1 MKKKKEKIRYDG
13 AQPLLVL
20 PYVVVSSAALM
31 YTICLDHVWVCT
43 AIMSVFA
50 CAVYML
56 VYSFRSKPVKAAA
69 LTLCLT
75 GLCFAA
81 VLMTGSFYAENG
93 FMDFLFTASSFF
105 DPKFAAAAIVVFS
118 VVVGFMCCYFSAIMP
133 RMCYLMLVSF
143 IPLILSSRTA
153 GGLPLALQAV
163 MFGTFVLAVLGSARA
178 CPPEGVAV
186 HRDMKG
192 EYIRS
197 AAAVGLAL
205 VSVLAAFILPKSSK
219 TPLGSYLDSVFLPGE
234 GYYQGGERLSNF
246 VSHSSVNK
254 GDNSSSE
261 NLLFTVRTDAPMLID
276 RWVFDLYEGENGWHP
291 HDDYNTGYDAWEHSS
306 EMCRYAQ
313 LSNDLR
319 TAAQNGLL
327 ADHAEYLQVL
337 PEAAINSEHMFI
349 RVTDG
354 SATKVILHPVT
365 VTEVQINRY
374 NSGVYR
380 TPKGEL
386 FTEQN
391 IPSAEYL
398 ITYHAE
404 EPPYNFAQAVSVLD
418 YQQLLVDAVADG
430 VMSSTASGA
439 FLEEYNNA
447 RAYQRRTGYQGIS
460 MELGTLTE
468 EITADCLTD
477 LEKAFAIERW
487 FGEQGFVYDLE
498 FVPRRS
504 DVDYFVFES
513 KTGICSDYATAMTLM
528 ARAAG
533 LPARYTEGFALD
545 ERMRDEY
552 GTYNVTSANAHAY
565 AQIYI
570 AGCGWLNFDPT
581 KYVQE
586 AEPSSIT
593 PMQSIIIAAI
603 CVGAVALVLLAF
615 IFRERLGWIV
625 FSATYQMRSGNAVV
639 KDMAVRMRRI
649 AASLSEH
656 KLASLSL
663 GEAEQIITQRLSMPD
678 EAAQIRS
685 AADELLYSG
694 NADGERDI
702 KQLYRCLASIR
713 RKNRRM
719 KR

>member
-1 MKKKKEKIRYDG
+1 MKKKKEKVRYDG

-20 PYVVVSSAALM
+20 PYVVASSAAMM
-31 YTICLDHVWVCT
+31 YTICRDHVWICT

-56 VYSFRSKPVKAAA
+56 VYSFRNKPVKAAA

-81 VLMTGSFYAENG
+81 VLMTGTFYAENG
-93 FMDFLFTASSFF
+93 FMDFLFTASAFF
-105 DPKFAAAAIVVFS
+105 DPKFAAAAIVIFS
-118 VVVGFMCCYFSAIMP
+118 VVFGFMCCYFSVIMP

-143 IPLILSSRTA
+143 IPLILSSRTS
-153 GGLPLALQAV
+153 GGLPFVLQAA

-186 HRDMKG
+186 HRDERG
-192 EYIRS
+192 GYVR
-197 AAAVGLAL
+197 AAVAVGLAL
-205 VSVLAAFILPKSSK
+205 ISALAACVLPKSSK

-234 GYYQGGERLSNF
+234 GYYQGDERLSNF

-276 RWVFDLYEGENGWHP
+276 RWVFDIYDGENGWQP
-291 HDDYNTGYDAWEHSS
+291 HNDYNTGYDAWEHSR
-306 EMCRYAQ
+306 EMCRYAE
-313 LSNDLR
+313 LSNVLR
-319 TAAQNGLL
+319 AAALEGLL
-327 ADHAEYLQVL
+327 ADYAEHLSVL
-337 PEAAINSEHMFI
+337 PESETVTEYMFI
-349 RVTDG
+349 RVMDG

-365 VTEVQINRY
+365 VTEVQINKY
-374 NSGVYR
+374 NGTVYC

-386 FTEQN
+386 FTEHN

-404 EPPYNFAQAVSVLD
+404 EPPYNFAQAVSVMD
-418 YQQLLVDAVADG
+418 YQQLLVDAVAEG
-430 VMSSTASGA
+430 VMSSGVSGT
-439 FLEEYNNA
+439 FLDEHNSA
-447 RAYQRRTGYQGIS
+447 RSYHRRTGYQGIS
-460 MELGTLTE
+460 QELGELAE

-498 FVPRRS
+498 FVPRRAE
-504 DVDYFVFES
+504 VDYFVFES
-513 KTGICSDYATAMTLM
+513 KTGICSDYATAMTLL

-545 ERMRDEY
+545 ASMRDDY

-565 AQIYI
+565 TQVYI

-586 AEPSSIT
+586 AEPSGMT
-593 PMQSIIIAAI
+593 PMQSVIIAVI
-603 CVGAVALVLLAF
+603 CIAAVAIIALAVV
-615 IFRERLGWIV
+615 FRERLGWMT
-625 FSATYQMRSGNAVV
+625 FSATYRLRSRNAVV
-639 KDMAVRMRRI
+639 KAVAVRMRRI
-649 AASLSEH
+649 AATLAER
-656 KLASLSL
+656 KLDSLSL
-663 GEAEQIITQRLSMPD
+663 GEAEAIITQRLSMPD
-678 EAAQIRS
+678 EAAQIRM

-694 NADGERDI
+694 VDDGCFDI
-702 KQLYRCLASIR
+702 KQLYRCLAAIR
-713 RKNRRM
+713 KRNRRM